1 MPTLLELQRSI
12 SKAILT
18 RESDEAAYVFVGDGL
33 IPDERL
39 NIYRNTFLA
48 SLTSALRI
56 SYPAVYR
63 LVGAEFF
70 DGAAQCFIEDEPPQS
85 ADLYLYGAGFADFLA
100 RFSPAASLAYL
111 PDVARLEWAVNCA
124 LHAPDVVPLAP
135 ECYPAVAEAD
145 PGHLVLVPHP
155 SLSMLRL
162 AYPADAI
169 WRAVLAEDDET
180 LSAIDLA
187 AGPCRLL
194 VERNVQGVK
203 VSRFGEGEWLF
214 VSALLAGETFAS
226 AADHA
231 GTIDVPR
238 LLAGLLAAGRF
249 TGFRIV
255 PNECPPLENRI

>member
-100 RFSPAASLAYL
+100 RFAPAASLGYL
-111 PDVARLEWAVNCA
+111 SDVARLEWAVNCA
-124 LHAPDVVPLAP
+124 LHAADITPLAT
-135 ECYPAVAEAD
+135 ECYAAIAEAD
-145 PGHLVLVPHP
+145 PAGLALVPHP
-155 SLSMLRL
+155 SMTMLRL
-162 AYPADAI
+162 EYPADAI
-169 WRAVLAEDDET
+169 WRAVLSENDDAF
-180 LSAIDLA
+180 SPI
-187 AGPCRLL
+187 
-194 VERNVQGVK
+194 
-203 VSRFGEGEWLF
+203 
-214 VSALLAGETFAS
+214 
-226 AADHA
+226 
-231 GTIDVPR
+231 
-238 LLAGLLAAGRF
+238 GLG
-249 TGFRIV
+249 
-255 PNECPPLENRI
+255 